1 MLALTRDC
9 RQHFT
14 AITLFSE
21 RNSVGDEGTLRRLR
35 GFRCRLLA
43 EEMRHMGRHQQPH
56 QKQTYTNKQ
65 SGSKLVGGE
74 KEVVE
79 EGEEGKCST
88 VVECFHV
95 LMPPPPLCS
104 VWADITHET
113 VMTIKRPTTP

>member
-1 MLALTRDC
+1 
-9 RQHFT
+9 
-14 AITLFSE
+14 
-21 RNSVGDEGTLRRLR
+21 
-35 GFRCRLLA
+35 
-43 EEMRHMGRHQQPH
+43 MGRHQQPH

-95 LMPPPPLCS
+95 LMPPRCAVYGLILP
-104 VWADITHET
+104 
-113 VMTIKRPTTP
+113 MKRS

>member
-1 MLALTRDC
+1 MLRALC
-9 RQHFT
+9 
-14 AITLFSE
+14 SE
-21 RNSVGDEGTLRRLR
+21 RNSVGIEGTPRRLR

-79 EGEEGKCST
+79 EREEVEEGRCST

-95 LMPPPPLCS
+95 LMPHKPELSPPLCS
-104 VWADITHET
+104 IWADITHET

>member
-14 AITLFSE
+14 EVTLFSE
-21 RNSVGDEGTLRRLR
+21 RNSVGDEGTPRRLR

-79 EGEEGKCST
+79 EGEEGRCST

-95 LMPPPPLCS
+95 LMPHKPELPPCCEVYGLILP
-104 VWADITHET
+104 
-113 VMTIKRPTTP
+113 MKRS